1 MKWIAAIVM
10 FYMLAALCWW
20 SILLLKQNELIY
32 AFNTGAIQPMA
43 AQEAI
48 LSYHKQKKMILG
60 EGMVFGLSLL
70 AGIYLLYRFFR
81 NQLIAT
87 KSQNNFILAF
97 SHELKSPL
105 TSINLSLDTLKK
117 RALSQDKVGEVC
129 DIALDESKRLESLIN
144 SILMVAKIDDFIIKP
159 EFVNLIDLI
168 QDTISI
174 VNPKLF
180 ANQNITFLSEEKTL
194 VTQVDILAF
203 KSIIINLLE
212 NAIKYGDTKPIEI
225 EIVDKGYIQINVKDQ
240 GKGISNEE
248 KSKIFQRFYRI
259 GNENTRSATGTGLG
273 LYIVK
278 RLVEMHKGQITL
290 QDNLP
295 KGSIFSV
302 TLPKIN
308 AI

>member
-1 MKWIAAIVM
+1 
-10 FYMLAALCWW
+10 
-20 SILLLKQNELIY
+20 
-32 AFNTGAIQPMA
+32 
-43 AQEAI
+43 
-48 LSYHKQKKMILG
+48 
-60 EGMVFGLSLL
+60 
-70 AGIYLLYRFFR
+70 
-81 NQLIAT
+81 
-87 KSQNNFILAF
+87 
-97 SHELKSPL
+97 
-105 TSINLSLDTLKK
+105 
-117 RALSQDKVGEVC
+117 
-129 DIALDESKRLESLIN
+129 
-144 SILMVAKIDDFIIKP
+144 MVAKIDDFIIKP